1 MWSSISAIIPV
12 YNSRN
17 SLDELYCRLSTVL
30 KRASSKYEIILVD
43 DGSIDNSYEK
53 MLELHYKDNQVKVI
67 RLDGNFGQQNAIM
80 CGFHYAQGEY
90 IITLDDDLQHM
101 PEHIEKLMY
110 KLDEGYDVV
119 YGIAE
124 KKQHSF
130 YRNLGSKMTN
140 HLFNKICSKPE
151 DIRVSSFRV
160 IRRNIISEIIKN
172 DLSFVY
178 LSAITLKITKNI
190 GNVYVKHDTRK
201 YGSSNYNFI
210 KLLKLFVKL
219 YVYYSDSRFVKLF
232 VSSAPQ
238 FKIKDKE
245 L

>member
-1 MWSSISAIIPV
+1 MWSSISVIIPV

-17 SLDELYCRLSTVL
+17 SLDELYCRLSTSL
-30 KRASSKYEIILVD
+30 KKISNKYEIILVD
-43 DGSIDNSYEK
+43 DASIDNSYDK
-53 MLELHYKDNQVKVI
+53 MLDLHNKDNQVKAI

-80 CGFHYAQGEY
+80 CGFYYAKGEY
-90 IITLDDDLQHM
+90 IITLDDDLQHR
-101 PEHIEKLMY
+101 PEHIENLIN
-110 KLDEGYDVV
+110 KLDKGYDVV

-140 HLFNKICSKPE
+140 YLFNKICSKPK

-172 DLSFVY
+172 DSSFVY
-178 LSAITLKITKNI
+178 ISAIILKITKNI
-190 GNVYVKHDTRK
+190 GNVYIKHDARK
-201 YGSSNYNFI
+201 YGNSNYNFI
-210 KLLKLFVKL
+210 KLLKQFIKL
-219 YVYYSDSRFVKLF
+219 YVYYSDSRFVKIF
-232 VSSAPQ
+232 VSSSPQ
-238 FKIKDKE
+238 FKIKDKM

>member
-12 YNSRN
+12 YNSRA
-17 SLDELYCRLSTVL
+17 SLDELYYRLATAL
-30 KRASSKYEIILVD
+30 KKISNRYEIILVD
-43 DGSIDNSYEK
+43 DGSSDNSYDK
-53 MLELHYKDNQVKVI
+53 MIELHERDNRVKI
-67 RLDGNFGQQNAIM
+67 IQLEDNFGQQNAIM

-90 IITLDDDLQHM
+90 IVTLDDDLQHM
-101 PEHIEKLMY
+101 PEHIENLLN

-140 HLFNKICSKPE
+140 FLFNKICSKPKN
-151 DIRVSSFRV
+151 IGVSSFRV
-160 IRRNIISEIIKN
+160 IRRDILRNIIKN
-172 DLSFVY
+172 DFSFVY
-178 LSAITLKITKNI
+178 LSAIILKITKNI
-190 GNVYVKHDTRK
+190 GNVYIKHDTRK
-201 YGSSNYNFI
+201 YGNSNYNFT

-219 YVYYSDSRFVKLF
+219 YIYYSNTGFVKIF

-238 FKIKDKE
+238 FKIKDKM

>member
-1 MWSSISAIIPV
+1 MWNSISAIIPV
-12 YNSRN
+12 YNSSD
-17 SLDELYCRLSTVL
+17 SLEELYYRSSTAL
-30 KRASSKYEIILVD
+30 KKISDKYEIILVD
-43 DGSIDNSYEK
+43 DGSSDNSYHK
-53 MLELHYKDNQVKVI
+53 MIELHEKDKGLKIIQ
-67 RLDGNFGQQNAIM
+67 LEGNFGQQNAIM

-90 IITLDDDLQHM
+90 IVTLDDDLQHM
-101 PEHIEKLMY
+101 PENIEKLLS

-140 HLFNKICSKPE
+140 YLFNKICSKPKN
-151 DIRVSSFRV
+151 IRVSSFRV
-160 IRRNIISEIIKN
+160 IRRDVLRNIIKN

-178 LSAITLKITKNI
+178 LSAIILQITKNI

-201 YGSSNYNFI
+201 YGSSNYNFT

-219 YVYYSDSRFVKLF
+219 YVYYSNTSFAKLF
-232 VSSAPQ
+232 ISSDPQ
-238 FKIKDKE
+238 FIIKEKM